1 MKELK
6 SHKDKSKK
14 YMTTEESDE
23 YWDNHDS
30 SDILARGK
38 KIKLEIARPDY
49 RCTTCG
55 SSLIR
60 KRIIDLPVLEGTVLL
75 KKTKILF
82 CADCK
87 TYIIEKKGL
96 EEIRDTLRR
105 LIMKLGNKSMTGFV
119 REGLVSYERR
129 WTEKTKERKVISIYF
144 PTKAGHPAKAQIS
157 LPISDPLYPK
167 LRALTS
173 EDVRKVLALQYFED
187 LEKEAEK
194 HNRTIS
200 QYLRLELAKRIY

>member
-1 MKELK
+1 MKKLK
-6 SHKDKSKK
+6 SNKEKLTK
-14 YMTTEESDE
+14 YMATEESDE

-30 SDILARGK
+30 SDILLREK
-38 KIKLEIARPDY
+38 KIKLAIARPDY

-55 SSLIR
+55 SSRIR

-96 EEIRDTLRR
+96 EEIRDTLQR
-105 LIMKLGNKSMTGFV
+105 LIIKLDNKTMTRFV
-119 REGLVSYERR
+119 REGLASYEKRC
-129 WTEKTKERKVISIYF
+129 TEKTKERKVLSIYF

-157 LPISDPLYPK
+157 IAISDPLYPK
-167 LRALTS
+167 LRVLTS
-173 EDVRKVLALQYFED
+173 EDVRKLLDLQYCED

-200 QYLRLELAKRIY
+200 QYLRLELAKRI